1 MNSPYGGFAPIVGAS
16 GAMAVEG
23 QRNYSIDWSANEYVA
38 IRVPD
43 GARLFILKSLTVA
56 LSGLQFDPAGT
67 AIGTDKTSL
76 VAAQAWAIATDGIPS
91 GGIPFEVSP
100 GMIIRLASASNL
112 GTVEFAFG
120 GTMTGNSPL
129 PALGSLTVVTDAV

>member
-1 MNSPYGGFAPIVGAS
+1 MAAGGFAEISGSS

-23 QRNYSIDWSANEYVA
+23 QRNYSVDWSANEYVA
-38 IRVPD
+38 ILVPV

-56 LSGLQFDPAGT
+56 LSGLQFDPVGT
-67 AIGTDKTSL
+67 AIGTTKASL
-76 VAAQAWAIATDGIPS
+76 VAAQAWAVATDGLPA
-91 GGIPFEVSP
+91 GGLPFEVQP

-120 GTMTGNSPL
+120 GSMNESESL
-129 PALGSLTVVTDAV
+129 PALAGLTVVTDAVA